1 MIDAEAPRPDLSLV
15 IPVYNERDNLRPLW
29 EQIRAALAPAGRPY
43 EVLLIDDGSTD
54 GSSEAMD
61 ALAREHPGGAAGPFR
76 EERRAERGLRGGIPS
91 GARPDRRHARR
102 GPAERSRGHPAL
114 VGKLES
120 SGAGAV
126 VGIRAGRQDS
136 LVRKVSSRVGNWVR
150 NTLTHDHVTDTGC
163 SLKAY
168 RKEAVMKIKMYR
180 GMHRFL
186 PTLIRTEGYEV
197 LEMPVRHRERIHG
210 ASKYGIANR
219 ALSGL
224 ADVLAVRWMR
234 SRAIHYRIRGE
245 APSPERRRRRR
256 LPGAARGD
264 VSRPDTAGS
273 RPRKGLRDERSLL
286 EPLRTLSS
294 RFLGV
299 RRLRGSGALH
309 RPLLRPVARF
319 GEEKESVMPVAFWYF
334 SIIGGSISL
343 IYAIAIGSLPFSL
356 GQATGL
362 VIYARNL
369 QLIRR
374 KAASLQQI
382 PAD

>member
-1 MIDAEAPRPDLSLV
+1 MIDAKAPRPDLSLV

-29 EQIRAALAPAGRPY
+29 DQIRAALAPAGRPF

-61 ALAREHPGGAAGPFR
+61 ALASEHPEVRPIHFEKNAGQSAGFAAGFQL
-76 EERRAERGLRGGIPS
+76 A
-91 GARPDRRHARR
+91 R
-102 GPAERSRGHPAL
+102 GPIVVTLDADLQNDPADIPAL
-114 VGKLES
+114 VAKLES

-136 LVRKVSSRVGNWVR
+136 LVRKVSSKVGNWVR
-150 NTLTHDHVTDTGC
+150 NTLTKDHVTDTGC

-168 RKEAVMKIKMYR
+168 RKEAVVKIKMYR

-234 SRAIHYRIRGE
+234 SRTIHYRIRGE
-245 APSPERRRRRR
+245 GAQA
-256 LPGAARGD
+256 GAAAQVQAQHASQGE
-264 VSRPDTAGS
+264 VSRPDPARAEAGKRAS
-273 RPRKGLRDERSLL
+273 R
-286 EPLRTLSS
+286 
-294 RFLGV
+294 
-299 RRLRGSGALH
+299 
-309 RPLLRPVARF
+309 
-319 GEEKESVMPVAFWYF
+319 
-334 SIIGGSISL
+334 
-343 IYAIAIGSLPFSL
+343 
-356 GQATGL
+356 
-362 VIYARNL
+362 
-369 QLIRR
+369 
-374 KAASLQQI
+374 
-382 PAD
+382 